1 MADVVIV
8 KRIDF
13 LGGEDFS
20 EIRKGKYGIFYLE
33 CGDGEATVNG
43 KTSSIKEGTV
53 CIVASDDSFSFLAR
67 GISSAVCISFDI
79 SSLSTGELLPLL
91 EVFRVKDRIRSYDE
105 ENGKEIHRRI
115 LQLDELSEKHP
126 FYSQLLFAKL
136 IELLCY
142 LNTEEYKSKSES
154 ARADKIS
161 VKVINYINENLEKSF
176 DLSDIAG
183 SLFMSKYYMSHMFKK
198 ETGVS
203 VGEMVFIKKME
214 HADILL
220 SSGVPAQR
228 VSELCGFNSYSAFFR
243 IYKRIKGHS
252 PQTKLSEKR
261 GERKK

>member
-1 MADVVIV
+1 MADFVLL

-13 LGGEDFS
+13 LGGEDFADLP
-20 EIRKGKYGIFYLE
+20 KGKYGVFYLE
-33 CGDGEATVNG
+33 YGNGEVKFNG
-43 KTSSIKEGTV
+43 NAHGVKEGTV
-53 CIVASDDSFSFLAR
+53 CIVASDDSFSFIAR
-67 GISSAVCISFDI
+67 EISSAVYVSFDI
-79 SSLSTGELLPLL
+79 SSVSTGKLLPLL
-91 EVFRVKDRIRSYDE
+91 EVFRVKDRLRSYDE
-105 ENGKEIHRRI
+105 GKGKEIRRHI
-115 LQLDELSEKHP
+115 SQMEELSETHP

-154 ARADKIS
+154 ARGDKIS

>member
-1 MADVVIV
+1 MADVVLFN
-8 KRIDF
+8 RMDF
-13 LGGEDFS
+13 LGGEEFKD
-20 EIRKGKYGIFYLE
+20 IPKGKFGVFYLE
-33 CGDGEATVNG
+33 YGDGEIKLNG
-43 KTSSIKEGTV
+43 KSHIAKDGTA
-53 CIVASDDSFSFLAR
+53 CIVASDDTFSFIAR
-67 GISSAVCISFDI
+67 EISSAVYISFDI
-79 SSLSTGELLPLL
+79 SVLSTPKLLPLL
-91 EVFRVKDRIRSYDE
+91 EVFRGKERIRSYAMA
-105 ENGKEIHRRI
+105 NGKEIRRYI
-115 LQLDELSEKHP
+115 GEMEELSEDNP

-142 LNTEEYKSKSES
+142 LNTEEYKPKNE
-154 ARADKIS
+154 RAHRDKIS
-161 VKVINYINENLEKSF
+161 EKVINYINENLERSF

-183 SLFMSKYYMSHMFKK
+183 SLFVSKYYMSHMFKK

-214 HADILL
+214 HADMLL

-261 GERKK
+261 GRDK